1 MSNQERDQETRN
13 ALKWWSTMFRPQREK
28 LKLDFTAKFPDD
40 GFGEAQIKILYLA
53 NKLQKLNVS
62 KIELKDY
69 RN

>member
-1 MSNQERDQETRN
+1 MKEIKNTHE
-13 ALKWWSTMFRPQREK
+13 AMKWWNEFTPQKRAEASK
-28 LKLDFTAKFPDD
+28 IWLTKFPDE